1 MRKKHTVGKTI
12 LIGRNHGFSIVEVL
26 IAALLLGIMI
36 VGMSQLMSVGF
47 DQQQVDIRQK
57 MAALAVNN
65 GAERFLSTV
74 RDNCG
79 PKSFTGS
86 SIGGCTSGKTYSR
99 TYDGTENLSP
109 IPPELMTLCPKCRL
123 QVAFTCDSANRWQGY
138 VRMFDTDTGKSE
150 ILASV
155 TPVIHQPLCN

>member
-1 MRKKHTVGKTI
+1 MRQNHTVGKAL
-12 LIGRNHGFSIVEVL
+12 LIGHNHGFSIVEIL
-26 IAALLLGIMI
+26 IAAMLLGIMI
-36 VGMSQLMSVGF
+36 VGMSQLMSIGF

-79 PKSFTGS
+79 PNSFTKS
-86 SIGGCTSGKTYSR
+86 SIGGCTTGKTYSR
-99 TYDGTENLSP
+99 TYDGTANPSP
-109 IPPELMTLCPKCRL
+109 IPTELMTICPECRM
-123 QVAFTCDSANRWQGY
+123 QVAFTCDSENKWQGY
-138 VRMFDTDTGKSE
+138 VRMFIPSSSE

-155 TPVIHQPLCN
+155 TPEIYQPLCN

>member
-1 MRKKHTVGKTI
+1 MKQNHTIGKAL

-26 IAALLLGIMI
+26 VAALLLCIMI
-36 VGMSQLMSVGF
+36 VGMSQLMSIGF

-79 PKSFTGS
+79 SNSFTGS
-86 SIGGCTSGKTYSR
+86 DIGGCTTGKTYSR
-99 TYDGTENLSP
+99 TYDGTANSSP
-109 IPPELMTLCPKCRL
+109 IPPELMTICPECRMN
-123 QVAFTCDSANRWQGY
+123 VAFTCDSSDKWQGY
-138 VRMFDTDTGKSE
+138 VRMIIPSNNE

-155 TPVIHQPLCN
+155 TPELYQPLCN